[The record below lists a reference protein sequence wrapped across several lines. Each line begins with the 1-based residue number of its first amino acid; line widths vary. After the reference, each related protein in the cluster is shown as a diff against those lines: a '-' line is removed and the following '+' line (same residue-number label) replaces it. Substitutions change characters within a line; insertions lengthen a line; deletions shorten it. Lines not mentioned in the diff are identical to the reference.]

1 MTKLKENATKD
12 VCIMV
17 IGNKTDLVDQR
28 QVTTEDGQKFAE
40 KNKIGFLETSA
51 FDSNNVDIAF

>member
-1 MTKLKENATKD
+1 
-12 VCIMV
+12 MV

-28 QVTTEDGQKFAE
+28 EVTTEAGQKFAE